1 MPTRQAKDIP
11 EISQLS
17 VPEKILFLEDL
28 WDSIASND
36 LEIPMP
42 ESHKEELGKRLE
54 KHLHSPGELLSLG
67 ELQARIERRK

>member
-1 MPTRQAKDIP
+1 MKAKNIP

-28 WDSIASND
+28 WDSIASHD
-36 LEIPMP
+36 SEVPMP
-42 ESHKEELGKRLE
+42 ESHKKELDKRLE
-54 KHLHSPGELLSLG
+54 KHLHSPGELLSIE